1 MSNKNPVHIKN
12 CELCTQC
19 GFLEDSQVGVLKE
32 SLGLKEIIKDQII
45 FPCHQT
51 LKAYNSSHGK
61 GKSENTGT
69 HEMVEDTGVIEVCT
83 GYVQSLM
90 KSGINPNNI
99 YMANLMREVEEID
112 SRIMTIEDTLLRH
125 RGH

>member
-1 MSNKNPVHIKN
+1 MKPVHIKN
-12 CELCTQC
+12 CDLCEFC
-19 GFLEDSQVGVLKE
+19 GFLEDSQVGVLRE
-32 SLGLKEIIKDQII
+32 DLGLLDIIETQTL

-69 HEMVEDTGVIEVCT
+69 KEMVEDVGLIEVCT

-90 KSGINPNNI
+90 KSGIAPKNI
-99 YMANLMREVEEID
+99 YMANLMRDVKEID
-112 SRIMTIEDTLLRH
+112 PRIMTIEDTIKYH
-125 RGH
+125 RQ

>member
-1 MSNKNPVHIKN
+1 MHNKNTVHIKN
-12 CELCTQC
+12 CTLCTQC

-32 SLGLKEIIKDQII
+32 SLGLKEIIKDQIL

-69 HEMVEDTGVIEVCT
+69 HEMVADIGEILVCT

-90 KSGINPNNI
+90 KSGIKPKNI
-99 YMANLMREVEEID
+99 YMARLMDEVKEID
-112 SRIMTIEDTLLRH
+112 PRIMTIEDTLLRH

>member
-1 MSNKNPVHIKN
+1 MVDTKIPIVKN
-12 CELCTQC
+12 CELCTAC
-19 GFLEDSQVGVLKE
+19 GFLEDSVPGVLRE
-32 SLGLKEIIKDQII
+32 DLGLLEVIENQII

-69 HEMVEDTGVIEVCT
+69 HEMVEDTGLVEVCT

-90 KSGINPNNI
+90 LSKIPPKNRA
-99 YMANLMREVEEID
+99 MAMLMLEIKTID
-112 SRIMTIEDTLLRH
+112 PRIMTIEETLNRH
-125 RGH
+125 TGK